1 MLKKLS
7 KIVQFVDKILELKE
21 EECIEIRGLRHY
33 GRLSKRRERE
43 RERDLFYVIQVEWR
57 TS

>member
-21 EECIEIRGLRHY
+21 EECIEIRGLRH
-33 GRLSKRRERE
+33 
-43 RERDLFYVIQVEWR
+43 
-57 TS
+57 